1 MKAFY
6 QEYLRP
12 SVKENPGFREV
23 LIFVVF
29 LIFYKISRYIAIGDA
44 DLAFANAYRVV
55 EFEQMIGIFFEIPIQ
70 QYFLD
75 KELLIQF
82 LNQFYMRIHLP
93 STIIFFV
100 WLYHKRR
107 QHYFYIR
114 NGFLLANIITLFFYI
129 GFPCAPPRMLNEI
142 GFVDTLLAI
151 SEINLYEGN
160 LSKLFNQYAAV
171 PSMHF
176 GNALLIAAVTY
187 LLADRTWVK
196 WGTIIYPIFVLLVIV
211 ITGNHFFVDALLG
224 GIIVL
229 FPYPVMNLMER
240 LYPDIEKVTRG
251 SGIGLFAKEETVR

>member
-1 MKAFY
+1 MKEFY
-6 QEYLRP
+6 LKYLRP
-12 SVKENPGFREV
+12 SVKDNPGFREV

-29 LIFYKISRYIAIGDA
+29 LIFYKISRWIAIGDA
-44 DLAFANAYRVV
+44 DMAFANAYRVV
-55 EFEQMIGIFFEIPIQ
+55 EFEKMIGIFVEIPIQ

-75 KELLIQF
+75 KELLIHF

-93 STIIFFV
+93 SSIIFFV
-100 WLYHKRR
+100 WLYHRRR

-114 NGFLLANIITLFFYI
+114 NGFLLANVITLFFYI

-151 SEINLYEGN
+151 SDINLYEGN

-176 GNALLIAAVTY
+176 GNSLLIAAVTF
-187 LLADRTWVK
+187 LLARKTWVRL
-196 WGTIIYPIFVLLVIV
+196 GIAIYPLFVLLVIV
-211 ITGNHFFVDALLG
+211 ITGNHFFVDAILG

-229 FPYPVMNLMER
+229 FPFPVMNLMER
-240 LYPDIEKVTRG
+240 VFPNIEKITRG
-251 SGIGLFAKEETVR
+251 SFVKVFAKERP